1 VEDILIEKW
10 FSEYLKEKYGSVNAS
25 LIDHFSD
32 EYYQLLGYVQKM
44 EEYEINKMAQSIAKA
59 LGGKKK

>member
-1 VEDILIEKW
+1 M
-10 FSEYLKEKYGSVNAS
+10 EYLKEKYGSVNAS